1 MSPPLSTAH
10 LKILNTEFYINK
22 NLFGRDKL
30 HKLLKNKY
38 DDRAPSRRQIA
49 DWLKLQEIN
58 QIFYPSKGKAKDI
71 KSTITSP
78 HKILGIDIVNM
89 QKHEVRGY
97 KYLLNGIDLSTR
109 YLYSVAL
116 KSKDK
121 KEVLKGFEKMLKEV
135 KDIRTIRS
143 DNGSEFISKEFK
155 DFLKKKNL
163 NQVLSEAYKPQSN
176 GAIERANGILKELIQ
191 KALELDEDYDWVK
204 NLNKL
209 VSNINNTEH
218 SIKKATP
225 KELEK
230 AYKNND
236 KEAIDTAKENEIK
249 AKKRTISKIT
259 FEKGDKVRLFQPSDK
274 TRQRWSNEVYEIEKV
289 YKPKKSY
296 SVYEYKV
303 KGLTDKFKEEELLK
317 IAGIQN
323 EIEKVD
329 KYRIS
334 QLLRPL
340 IKNNR
345 AFYEVKWINY
355 NKNTIEPRENLLLDV
370 PKMLSQFE
378 KKNKINFYPSRDKN
392 NKVRL
397 RVYIS

>member
-1 MSPPLSTAH
+1 
-10 LKILNTEFYINK
+10 
-22 NLFGRDKL
+22 
-30 HKLLKNKY
+30 
-38 DDRAPSRRQIA
+38 
-49 DWLKLQEIN
+49 
-58 QIFYPSKGKAKDI
+58 
-71 KSTITSP
+71 
-78 HKILGIDIVNM
+78 M

>member
-1 MSPPLSTAH
+1 MTSPLSQSQ

-22 NLFGRDKL
+22 NLIGRDKL
-30 HKLLKNKY
+30 YNLLKNKY

-49 DWLKLQEIN
+49 EWLKLQEIN

-121 KEVLKGFEKMLKEV
+121 KEVSKGFEKMLKEV

>member
-392 NKVRL
+392 NKVRV

>member
-116 KSKDK
+116 KSEDK

-191 KALELDEDYDWVK
+191 KALELDDDYDWVK

-218 SIKKATP
+218 SIKKQP
-225 KELEK
+225 Q
-230 AYKNND
+230 KN
-236 KEAIDTAKENEIK
+236 
-249 AKKRTISKIT
+249 
-259 FEKGDKVRLFQPSDK
+259 
-274 TRQRWSNEVYEIEKV
+274 
-289 YKPKKSY
+289 
-296 SVYEYKV
+296 
-303 KGLTDKFKEEELLK
+303 
-317 IAGIQN
+317 
-323 EIEKVD
+323 
-329 KYRIS
+329 
-334 QLLRPL
+334 
-340 IKNNR
+340 
-345 AFYEVKWINY
+345 
-355 NKNTIEPRENLLLDV
+355 
-370 PKMLSQFE
+370 
-378 KKNKINFYPSRDKN
+378 
-392 NKVRL
+392 
-397 RVYIS
+397 